1 MSAANTDIE
10 DQDETSMESNF
21 CRQAYNSKENIIQAV
36 LNYLWSAGCSFVVQ
50 FSFTSR
56 SKRSSKFIPHS
67 CLIGAYIAK
76 KVYGRQNNDSVR
88 AFF

>member
-21 CRQAYNSKENIIQAV
+21 CRQAYNSKENIIQ
-36 LNYLWSAGCSFVVQ
+36 AGCSFVVQ